1 VVDGEKEEERVR
13 EAIGYLSWEGKE
25 MMISAREDQW
35 RGVVWCGV
43 VSVAEL
49 AIPAVTIIT
58 KKWAVSFPSD
68 RRTDRQTDRL
78 DGQTAQLGPLHH
90 RTSSSI
96 PSKKYLVKKK
106 GRCVAALDGS

>member
-1 VVDGEKEEERVR
+1 MRKKEEERVR

-35 RGVVWCGV
+35 CGMVWCGV

-49 AIPAVTIIT
+49 AIPAVTIT

-68 RRTDRQTDRL
+68 RRTDRQIDW
-78 DGQTAQLGPLHH
+78 TARQL
-90 RTSSSI
+90 SSDLSTTE
-96 PSKKYLVKKK
+96 PPAPYRVTNTW
-106 GRCVAALDGS
+106 